1 MTKTKLTA
9 DAKARCEVALM
20 GIVANCNGNEE
31 AQGMLE
37 YIAQVIGYD
46 YSNLDLTE
54 KLSQYGNTARYVV
67 TNTLNGMP
75 CVTFLLENEECP
87 KPFEEDYGSG
97 YPCAFCYVVNLAC
110 DTCSEFGDCFFEKRG
125 NGYHRVS

>member
-9 DAKARCEVALM
+9 DAMARCEVALM
-20 GIVANCNGNEE
+20 GRVANCNGNEE

-37 YIAQVIGYD
+37 YISQVIGCD
-46 YSNLDLTE
+46 CNTDLTE
-54 KLSQYGNTARYVV
+54 KLAKYGNTAKYVV
-67 TNTLNGMP
+67 TNTLSGMP
-75 CVTFLLENEECP
+75 CVTFLLENKECP

-110 DTCSEFGDCFFEKRG
+110 DDCSEFGDCFFEKRG
-125 NGYHRVS
+125 NAYYRVS